1 MIKYRNKDKSRR
13 GFTMAE
19 AVISLSLILIVA
31 AVAITMVASSTST
44 DEKARAGIEGT
55 NFAECAIECFRF
67 AENTGEDFTDL
78 IGKCGYSLTPTGGDG
93 AFAYVG
99 RGIIAT
105 VTVAGNTIEI
115 TVQDSS
121 ANPLVSTE
129 YTMP

>member
-31 AVAITMVASSTST
+31 AVAITMVASSTSA
-44 DEKARAGIEGT
+44 DEKARAVIEGT
-55 NFAECAIECFRF
+55 NFAECAVECFRF
-67 AENTGEDFTDL
+67 CENTGEDFTDL
-78 IGKCGYSLTPTGGDG
+78 IDKCGYSLTGGDG

-105 VTVAGNTIEI
+105 VTVADNTIEI